1 MRCVVAV
8 PGRICTVQWRSYRL
22 SMRRLDIRRLGIVGH
37 RELNPAGAEFVAA
50 ESLALLD
57 AERTACGDVVAVSAL
72 AEGADTLFAEAA
84 LGLGLP
90 LEIVRPFA
98 CYEND
103 FRTEA
108 SRSRYAAL
116 VEAAARETRLP
127 FAACSLRAY
136 EAAMRWIA
144 DTCDLLVA
152 AWDGLP
158 PRSRGGTA
166 DAIRYAESIGRSV
179 VHLDVVTHR
188 VVLHEA
194 AAR

>member
-1 MRCVVAV
+1 M
-8 PGRICTVQWRSYRL
+8 
-22 SMRRLDIRRLGIVGH
+22 RRLGIVGH
-37 RELNPAGAEFVAA
+37 RKLDPETTAFVTTQ
-50 ESLALLD
+50 SLALID
-57 AERTACGDVVAVSAL
+57 SERAACGEVVAVSAL

-84 LGLGLP
+84 VGLGAR

-166 DAIRYAESIGRSV
+166 DAIRYAERIGRSV
-179 VHLDVVTHR
+179 VHLDVVAHR

>member
-1 MRCVVAV
+1 
-8 PGRICTVQWRSYRL
+8 
-22 SMRRLDIRRLGIVGH
+22 MRRLNLRRLGIVGH
-37 RELNPAGAEFVAA
+37 RELDLAGAAFVAA
-50 ESLALLD
+50 ESFALLD
-57 AERTACGDVVAVSAL
+57 AERAACGNVVAVSAL

-84 LGLGLP
+84 LGLGVP

-103 FRTEA
+103 FGTEA
-108 SRSRYAAL
+108 SRSRYSAL
-116 VEAAARETRLP
+116 VDAADLETRLP
-127 FAACSLRAY
+127 FSARSLHAY

-144 DTCDLLVA
+144 ETCDLLVA

-158 PRSRGGTA
+158 PRGRGGTA